1 LTWSVVE
8 SVPVHEDIKRGGP
21 RRDHLIDAYKQSLRN
36 LAVNGIDV
44 VYFAALSSP

>member
-1 LTWSVVE
+1 ME